1 MQRQTTR
8 LVIVIALTTADVTIF
23 RRYSGVIW
31 QTWGH
36 IPLAAFDLL
45 GLLAIWIAS
54 AVMMWFHVSNDLLR
68 ALRRRQRCTSPALG
82 AAAAD
87 PRRNSDV

>member
-1 MQRQTTR
+1 MQKQTRR
-8 LVIVIALTTADVTIF
+8 LLIVIALTAADIAIF

-54 AVMMWFHVSNDLLR
+54 AGMMWLHVSNDLLR
-68 ALRRRQRCTSPALG
+68 ALRLRLRSPCPTLG
-82 AAAAD
+82 VTAAE
-87 PRRNSDV
+87 PRRDSDV